1 MAIKLILIVAI
12 NSLLALSGRV
22 ESGDKSGDKII
33 ERVAM
38 NLE

>member
-1 MAIKLILIVAI
+1 M
-12 NSLLALSGRV
+12 
-22 ESGDKSGDKII
+22 SGDKIKIDSGDKFSARVERSSMSGDKII